1 MLKQQRKYFGAFLLL
16 LFSANVWSQ
25 ESTLQ
30 CSNGAFLD
38 SYFLI
43 EVEDIAGVSTF
54 FQQIPAQFF
63 TENDELFAITVGSK
77 DRVETY
83 FDDTSSTLLKNDQ
96 ELILNLHTN
105 LPVYRLDREHVDLNS
120 SAPGSIRN
128 DIFEVK
134 NYNKKVTALDKH
146 ELFGRVK
153 RNQRPLLIDKLKVF
167 VNDPV
172 VDIEKRLQV
181 EHEEVVQLYSHYG
194 EGYGEITWDKFYV
207 SNFGLSKTYS
217 LFKLQI
223 YSDLSSQ
230 LSQSENKYL
239 NQYFCNTY
247 AEFINR
253 FPHIPVY
260 HQFGYNHYHFLAE
273 LLFPLKSF
281 FEKYPALFSL
291 GQIVILIMVGFLFMY
306 LFIGRYTKGQH
317 FRQVV
322 VNKYQKRDEN

>member
-1 MLKQQRKYFGAFLLL
+1 MLKQQQKYFGAFLLL
-16 LFSANVWSQ
+16 LFSAYVWSQ
-25 ESTLQ
+25 EGTQQ
-30 CSNGAFLD
+30 CSNGVFFD

-43 EVEDIAGVSTF
+43 EVEDIASVSAF
-54 FQQIPAQFF
+54 FQQIPAQLSS
-63 TENDELFAITVGSK
+63 ENDELFAVTVGSK

-83 FDDTSSTLLKNDQ
+83 FDDTHSTLLKNDQ

-105 LPVYRLDREHVDLNS
+105 LPVYRLEREHVDLNNRI
-120 SAPGSIRN
+120 PGRLKN

-153 RNQRPLLIDKLKVF
+153 RNQRPLLIEKLKVF
-167 VNDPV
+167 INDPV
-172 VDIEKRLQV
+172 VDIEKKLQV

-217 LFKLQI
+217 LFKFQL

-230 LSQSENKYL
+230 LSPSESKYL

-247 AEFINR
+247 AEFINS

-260 HQFGYNHYHFLAE
+260 YQFGYKSYHFLAE
-273 LLFPLKSF
+273 SLFPLKSF

-291 GQIVILIMVGFLFMY
+291 GQIVILILVGFLFMT

-317 FRQVV
+317 YRHVV
-322 VNKYQKRDEN
+322 VNKVEKRDEK